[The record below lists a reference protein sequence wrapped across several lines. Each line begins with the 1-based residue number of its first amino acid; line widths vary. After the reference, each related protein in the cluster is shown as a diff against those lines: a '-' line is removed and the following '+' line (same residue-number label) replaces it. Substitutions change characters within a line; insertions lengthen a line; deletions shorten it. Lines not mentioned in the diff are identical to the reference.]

1 MYINFTALLSQIY
14 KTLATKE
21 SKKKRSFTPWKGE
34 VSGKRSIE
42 SYRYVHTSKNNI
54 SDLFHTD
61 LQKFGG
67 KPGTIK
73 HHITFRYLSDA
84 SKNRPES
91 LAMRT
96 HTAGVKGQM

>member
-1 MYINFTALLSQIY
+1 MYICFTALLSQIY

-21 SKKKRSFTPWKGE
+21 SKKNE
-34 VSGKRSIE
+34 VSHLGKG
-42 SYRYVHTSKNNI
+42 RYQGRGQLKVKDIVHTSKNNI

-91 LAMRT
+91 LAVRT